1 MKIRCNT
8 TLISA
13 LLQSLCLVTFILGA
27 LKFASTW
34 RELYLEA
41 DGFREQNLLMPLGF
55 CALDS

>member
-1 MKIRCNT
+1 MKIHCNT

-34 RELYLEA
+34 R
-41 DGFREQNLLMPLGF
+41 DFIWKRMVLGNRTF
-55 CALDS
+55 